1 MTSKNPTN
9 EFFTYLINS
18 KKAAANTVSAYRL
31 DLCAYTE
38 YAQKCGLDIVK
49 ATDMD
54 IEKYKKYLV
63 SKGFSTSS
71 VSRAMSSLR
80 GFYKYLSFSGII
92 SDNPA
97 KSVKNDKNEKKT
109 IDVLTTEEVDR
120 LLSEPDVKDIK
131 GLRDKAML
139 ELMYATGIKV
149 SELISLNVSD
159 VNFQLGCISCHGAES
174 SKHDRKIYIY
184 PTAVKTLR
192 DYLKYS
198 RSYLVDDGFEPLFVN
213 IGGTRITRQGFWKI
227 LKSYAAR
234 AGINK
239 PITPH
244 ILRNSFATHLLENGA
259 DINDIKE
266 ILGHSDISSTLVY
279 ANYLKSKG
287 NKSYLKFHPRA

>member
-1 MTSKNPTN
+1 MTVKKSIN
-9 EFFTYLINS
+9 EFFTYLINT

-31 DLCAYTE
+31 DISTYSE
-38 YAQKCGLDIVK
+38 YAEKCGFDIVSAK
-49 ATDMD
+49 DSD

-63 SKGFSTSS
+63 SRGFSTSS

-80 GFYKYLSFSGII
+80 GYYKYLNVTGVI
-92 SDNPA
+92 SSNPA
-97 KSVKNDKNEKKT
+97 KAVKNDKNEKKT
-109 IDVLTTEEVDR
+109 IDVLTSEEVDR
-120 LLSEPDVKDIK
+120 LLSQPDVKDIK

-159 VNFQLGCISCHGAES
+159 VNLQLGCISCHGAES
-174 SKHDRKIYIY
+174 SKHDRRIYIY
-184 PTAVKTLR
+184 PTAVKTIR

-198 RSYLVDDGFEPLFVN
+198 RAYLVDDDFEPLFVN

-227 LKSYAAR
+227 LKSYASR
-234 AGINK
+234 AGISK

>member
-1 MTSKNPTN
+1 MTAKKSIN
-9 EFFTYLINS
+9 EFFTYLINT
-18 KKAAANTVSAYRL
+18 KKAAANTVSAYQL
-31 DLCAYTE
+31 DISTYSE
-38 YAQKCGLDIVK
+38 YAEKCGFDIVTAK
-49 ATDMD
+49 DSD
-54 IEKYKKYLV
+54 IEKYKKHLV
-63 SKGFSTSS
+63 SRGFSTSS

-80 GFYKYLSFSGII
+80 GYYKFLNVTGVIDS
-92 SDNPA
+92 NPA
-97 KSVKNDKNEKKT
+97 KAVKNDKNEKKT
-109 IDVLTTEEVDR
+109 IDVITSEEVDR
-120 LLSEPDVKDIK
+120 LLSQPDVKDIK

-159 VNFQLGCISCHGAES
+159 VNLQLGCISCHGTES
-174 SKHDRKIYIY
+174 SKHDRRIYIY
-184 PTAVKTLR
+184 PTAVKTIR
-192 DYLKYS
+192 DYLKFS
-198 RSYLVDDGFEPLFVN
+198 RAYLVDDDFEPLFVN

-234 AGINK
+234 AGITK

>member
-1 MTSKNPTN
+1 MTAKKSIN
-9 EFFTYLINS
+9 EFFTYLINT
-18 KKAAANTVSAYRL
+18 KKAAANTVSAYQL
-31 DLCAYTE
+31 DISTYSE
-38 YAQKCGLDIVK
+38 YAEKCGFDIVTAK
-49 ATDMD
+49 DSD
-54 IEKYKKYLV
+54 IEKYKKHLV
-63 SKGFSTSS
+63 SRGFSTSS

-80 GFYKYLSFSGII
+80 GYYKFLNVTGVIDS
-92 SDNPA
+92 NPA
-97 KSVKNDKNEKKT
+97 KAVKNDKNEKKT
-109 IDVLTTEEVDR
+109 IDVLTSEEVDR
-120 LLSEPDVKDIK
+120 LLSQPDVKDIK

-159 VNFQLGCISCHGAES
+159 VNLQLGCISCHGTES
-174 SKHDRKIYIY
+174 SKHDRRIYIY
-184 PTAVKTLR
+184 PTAVKTIR
-192 DYLKYS
+192 DYLKFS
-198 RSYLVDDGFEPLFVN
+198 RAYLVDDDFEPLFVN

-234 AGINK
+234 AGITK